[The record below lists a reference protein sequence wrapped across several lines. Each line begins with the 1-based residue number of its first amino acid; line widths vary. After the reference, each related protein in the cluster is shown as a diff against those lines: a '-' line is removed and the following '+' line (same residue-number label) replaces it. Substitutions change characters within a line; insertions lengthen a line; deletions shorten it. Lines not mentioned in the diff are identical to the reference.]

1 MNNKDN
7 SLQSFDFP
15 QLVVII
21 DCMQG
26 EKNNF
31 QEKLWYKSIDK
42 DKQSKEETESGFRIQ
57 TISDNPWRVLILH
70 KPLTKVLSQCNEDY
84 YKQMENIKK
93 EIIIGI
99 NWILN
104 YYKLS
109 REDT

>member
-1 MNNKDN
+1 
-7 SLQSFDFP
+7 
-15 QLVVII
+15 
-21 DCMQG
+21 MQG

-70 KPLTKVLSQCNEDY
+70 KPLTKVLSQGEEKY
-84 YKQMENIKK
+84 ETQKENIKK
-93 EIIIGI
+93 EIIDGI
-99 NWILN
+99 KWILN

-109 REDT
+109 CEDA